1 MAFVAK
7 KPPSSSGDENQTMEV
22 ARSPVS
28 NSLYLKGP
36 DAGGGAERRSL
47 DKDVVLSRIR
57 HRKRVNRLVT
67 VLQSHLRSQPAMEKD
82 GEPSRWLDDAFS
94 CP

>member
-1 MAFVAK
+1 MAFVPK
-7 KPPSSSGDENQTMEV
+7 KPPSSSSDENQIMEV

-36 DAGGGAERRSL
+36 NAAGGAERRSL

-57 HRKRVNRLVT
+57 HRKRVSQLET
-67 VLQSHLRSQPAMEKD
+67 VLQSHLRSQPAMQKD

-94 CP
+94 YP

>member
-7 KPPSSSGDENQTMEV
+7 KPPSSSGDENQTMEM

-47 DKDVVLSRIR
+47 DKDVMPYFGL
-57 HRKRVNRLVT
+57 RKSIYT
-67 VLQSHLRSQPAMEKD
+67 IHS
-82 GEPSRWLDDAFS
+82 
-94 CP
+94 

>member
-7 KPPSSSGDENQTMEV
+7 KPPSSSSSDENQTMEV

-36 DAGGGAERRSL
+36 DAAGGAERRSL
-47 DKDVVLSRIR
+47 DKDVMPYFG
-57 HRKRVNRLVT
+57 LVKVIYT
-67 VLQSHLRSQPAMEKD
+67 YNSLGSDKILHY
-82 GEPSRWLDDAFS
+82 G
-94 CP
+94 